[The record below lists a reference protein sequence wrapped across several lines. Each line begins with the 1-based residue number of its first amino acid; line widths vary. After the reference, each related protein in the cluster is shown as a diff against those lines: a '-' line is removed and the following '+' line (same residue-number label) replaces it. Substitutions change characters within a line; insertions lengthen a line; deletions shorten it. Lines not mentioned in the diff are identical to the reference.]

1 VQCFG
6 SYIGQGVN
14 EVIARGRQTLQ
25 QIGVNATIFDGS
37 IGVLISAGISIV
49 ISVFI
54 IVFIYDR
61 LVLKRLKKVLKYTEK
76 LGEGDLTIELNF
88 KGNDEISKLGKCLDK
103 TTFYIKTLISNINS
117 ISKTINSS
125 NSELLMSTKTSYT
138 SINTI
143 NGTSLKLSMD
153 ASELITSTIKANLS
167 IDEILKVREILLNN
181 VEADLISS
189 KEMEANASQMKI
201 KVTSSLEK
209 ANVTYSEKYEKIQ
222 NAIEAGKIVQEIKIM
237 SDTIK
242 EISSQTNLLALN
254 ASIEAARAGEQGKG
268 FTVVAVEVKKL
279 AEESSK
285 AIARIEILV
294 EQVKE
299 VFDNLSIS
307 SQDILAYIDNNVK
320 HDYKLLLETGDQY
333 QNDAIHM
340 HNLSTELSKSAKMM
354 NTSLDDISKVINKVV
369 EISEDTSHSTE
380 NINLSLSEIN
390 IIMDDVIKSIEKQVD
405 LSNCLEKSVE
415 KFTL

>member
-1 VQCFG
+1 M
-6 SYIGQGVN
+6 
-14 EVIARGRQTLQ
+14 IARGRQTLQ